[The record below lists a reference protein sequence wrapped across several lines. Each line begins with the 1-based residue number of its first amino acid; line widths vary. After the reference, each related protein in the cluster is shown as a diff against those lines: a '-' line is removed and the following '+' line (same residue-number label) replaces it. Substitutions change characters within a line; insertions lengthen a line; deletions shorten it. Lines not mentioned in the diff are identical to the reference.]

1 MDAQD
6 STRKKFLQGQRWT
19 GLLLLIVGGALL
31 LRQSGYPLPFWLF
44 TWPMLPIVLGFFIGL
59 RHGFR
64 DYSWLIMMMVGG
76 VFLTDNIYPQL
87 NVKQYA
93 VPGIIIFFGLIFLF
107 APKGGRF
114 GRRKWERHEKIKRRF
129 QERFENYNTSETGDD
144 PGTPLRAD
152 GDPAAD
158 TFASSVDIISV
169 FSGIKKKILSKSFKG
184 GEVTCIF
191 GGAELNLTNAD
202 FSSPI
207 TIEFVQIFGGTKLI
221 VPANWEVKSE
231 VAAIFGG
238 IEDKRMQPPNT
249 IAERT
254 LVLNGTVIFGGV
266 EVNSF

>member
-1 MDAQD
+1 MDEQD
-6 STRKKFLQGQRWT
+6 IPRKKFLQGQRWT

-31 LRQSGYPLPFWLF
+31 LKQSGYPLPFWLF
-44 TWPMLPIVLGFFIGL
+44 TWPMLLIVLGFFIGL

-64 DYSWLIMMMVGG
+64 DYSWLIMMIVGG
-76 VFLTDNIYPQL
+76 VFLTDSIYPSL
-87 NVKQYA
+87 DVKHYA
-93 VPGIIIFFGLIFLF
+93 IPGIIIFSGLIFLF
-107 APKGGRF
+107 APKSRRF
-114 GRRKWERHEKIKRRF
+114 GARKWERREEMRKRF
-129 QERFENYNTSETGDD
+129 EERFENYRSSEAVYNPSAPVRTD
-144 PGTPLRAD
+144 P
-152 GDPAAD
+152 DPAAD
-158 TFASSVDIISV
+158 SFDSSVDIVSV

-184 GEVTCIF
+184 GEVVCIF

-202 FSSPI
+202 FTSPI

-238 IEDKRMQPPNT
+238 IEDKRPQPPNT

-254 LVLNGTVIFGGV
+254 LILNGTVMFGGV